1 MVKQTQ
7 TIHRPL
13 ALKGLSCV
21 EGSELGV
28 EGRFPHDASQKKFIC
43 CFYYPEDLKHVIT
56 RVIVS
61 ANISLSMTS
70 YKIIS

>member
-13 ALKGLSCV
+13 ALKGLSCVKGSELGV

-43 CFYYPEDLKHVIT
+43 CFY
-56 RVIVS
+56 
-61 ANISLSMTS
+61 
-70 YKIIS
+70 